1 MSPTRGVSDFAAL
14 GDELSVSWEEL
25 NQFTRSTREVR
36 HPLALFRIV
45 QSIHTTQ
52 NVWELKARKRENVL
66 FTETLNT
73 FYLRYMVYVHHT
85 IDEEMYTTA
94 FVVKHWLQRTIDQ
107 WVHYDGS
114 NQLSITPWAKTF
126 TRSFIT
132 FMRTLRASCYS
143 TRLSEAQTPVIYWT
157 VCLGQKVNS

>member
-1 MSPTRGVSDFAAL
+1 M
-14 GDELSVSWEEL
+14 
-25 NQFTRSTREVR
+25 
-36 HPLALFRIV
+36 
-45 QSIHTTQ
+45 
-52 NVWELKARKRENVL
+52 RENVL

-114 NQLSITPWAKTF
+114 NQLSITP
-126 TRSFIT
+126 
-132 FMRTLRASCYS
+132 
-143 TRLSEAQTPVIYWT
+143 
-157 VCLGQKVNS
+157 